1 MADNLPLDYSCPH
14 PLSLLPLL
22 PPRDFTPPPPA
33 HVPGNR
39 CSSFATNRETL
50 NARASTGFHPPQPL
64 TPFPFSPSLSP
75 SFPIRTNRLS
85 SFSARKDLFSRLFH
99 PFLGAC
105 GTAHERI
112 YILYIYAARACAC
125 VYMYTSDDER
135 RITRAREQRRH
146 VHGGKLR
153 PRSHIHRL
161 APRYSLRSWYVG
173 ILNALHTVTCRRHC
187 SLHPSRLHLPPLR
200 PPATPDSLPARPH
213 QHALS

>member
-22 PPRDFTPPPPA
+22 PPRDSTPPPPA

-125 VYMYTSDDER
+125 VYMYICIQATMRGESRVHANSGDTYMAESCGR
-135 RITRAREQRRH
+135 VRIYTDWLRGIHYAR
-146 VHGGKLR
+146 G
-153 PRSHIHRL
+153 
-161 APRYSLRSWYVG
+161 
-173 ILNALHTVTCRRHC
+173 T
-187 SLHPSRLHLPPLR
+187 
-200 PPATPDSLPARPH
+200 
-213 QHALS
+213 